1 MPHPRYKGPREPVLL
16 RMQKQDKELFRQRAQ
31 AAGLDY
37 TEYVLTLMR
46 RDEVD
51 TEGRPSWAVAVETS
65 SDELPLAM

>member
-16 RMQKQDKELFRQRAQ
+16 RLKQQDKELLKRRAQ

-37 TEYVLTLMR
+37 TEYVLALVQ

-51 TEGRPSWAVAVETS
+51 EGGRPRWLPVHLQE
-65 SDELPLAM
+65 ERLPLAM